1 MGKEG
6 ENSRVSLAAAPQ
18 PKYNDDG
25 AKNRISCCQ
34 WFFARF
40 RGLAN
45 LFHSWPSPRITFT
58 LWQRASFV
66 AIYTQICNVMY
77 RLFSFFGATTT
88 NRYLSP
94 NRYPISIV
102 CTGCVESYKSF
113 LIVQQQPLLH
123 SVYSQKINFSPVF
136 RPLHL
141 W

>member
-18 PKYNDDG
+18 PKYNDDR

-58 LWQRASFV
+58 PWQRAYFV
-66 AIYTQICNVMY
+66 AIYTQIYNVMY
-77 RLFSFFGATTT
+77 SLFFFG
-88 NRYLSP
+88 
-94 NRYPISIV
+94 
-102 CTGCVESYKSF
+102 G
-113 LIVQQQPLLH
+113 QQQQIGI
-123 SVYSQKINFSPVF
+123 SVQIGIQLVLCVLGVWKVINLF
-136 RPLHL
+136 
-141 W
+141 